1 MLVGVVKS
9 VPVLPVDEIFPYL
22 HPSGSSCI

>member
-9 VPVLPVDEIFPYL
+9 VPVLPVDDIFPICTW
-22 HPSGSSCI
+22 SVNSCT

>member
-9 VPVLPVDEIFPYL
+9 VPVLPVDEIFRICTW
-22 HPSGSSCI
+22 SGSLCI